1 MVLLTTI
8 MMIVVL
14 TMLVLTL
21 MQAVCLYIKINH
33 SVVNNHES
41 LYQLET
47 VARTLA
53 MSQQVA
59 PFTDCLFTETNPNT
73 IVSMLLNKKGCA
85 IIDNNRRYSYLID
98 DLGVFPCL
106 KTMFNNKINSSHHW
120 LITVASASPHTQVLQ
135 LRVSKPVKDVDC
147 ELFEPREIS
156 AGIISWR
163 YLPYAR

>member
-8 MMIVVL
+8 MMIVIL

-21 MQAVCLYIKINH
+21 MQAVCLYIKVNH

-41 LYQLET
+41 MYQLET

-53 MSQQVA
+53 MSRQVMS
-59 PFTDCLFTETNPNT
+59 FTDCLFTEANPNA
-73 IVSMLLNKKGCA
+73 IVAMLLNNQGCA
-85 IIDNNRRYSYLID
+85 ITDNNRRYSYLID

-106 KTMFNNKINSSHHW
+106 KIMFNNKVNSSHHL
-120 LITVASASPHTQVLQ
+120 LITVASASPHMQILQV
-135 LRVSKPVKDVDC
+135 RVAKPMNDVGC
-147 ELFEPREIS
+147 ELFEPREIL

-163 YLPYAR
+163 YLTYAG